1 VRFIVHGGAVLTTC
15 ANFIP
20 RSPCA
25 LPILWAKEAG
35 ERVHG
40 ARVIGMLGL
49 LCGREAL
56 DVHREQPRS
65 PLCFEGLACVRC
77 RSCLEETLDFR
88 QASGFPLMV
97 HRLAYEMWPAQ
108 IK

>member
-40 ARVIGMLGL
+40 ARLIGMLGL
-49 LCGREAL
+49 FCGREAL

-65 PLCFEGLACVRC
+65 PLCFEGLACVRGM
-77 RSCLEETLDFR
+77 CLEEALSSVLR
-88 QASGFPLMV
+88 PPLNGSQIGV
-97 HRLAYEMWPAQ
+97 RDAAYSN
-108 IK
+108 

>member
-40 ARVIGMLGL
+40 ARVIGML
-49 LCGREAL
+49 
-56 DVHREQPRS
+56 
-65 PLCFEGLACVRC
+65 
-77 RSCLEETLDFR
+77 
-88 QASGFPLMV
+88 
-97 HRLAYEMWPAQ
+97 
-108 IK
+108 